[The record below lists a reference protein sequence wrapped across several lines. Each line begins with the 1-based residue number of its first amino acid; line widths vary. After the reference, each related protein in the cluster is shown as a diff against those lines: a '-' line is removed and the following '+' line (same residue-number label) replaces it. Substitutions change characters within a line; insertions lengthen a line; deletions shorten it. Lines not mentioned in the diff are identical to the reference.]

1 MPLKFELTQPDI
13 SNCEAAN
20 KPIPYY
26 NIFDSGK
33 PGLHILIN
41 SVTHGNEL
49 YSVVTIDFL
58 FRHNLRPTLSKL

>member
-13 SNCEAAN
+13 SNCEAGN
-20 KPIPYY
+20 IGIPYY
-26 NIFDSGK
+26 NTFDSGK

-58 FRHNLRPTLSKL
+58 FRHNVRPTLSKL